1 MMLRSFVLLQSAF
14 LRQSLRRLQ
23 ALVFVALCGLLTW
36 DESISAIVGS
46 AYAAEEP
53 GCLVGFGKSEITP
66 SVPTPMAGYYGIRYS
81 TATHDPLWA
90 KATVFDDGKTKVA
103 LVVVDLIATTPWM
116 VSETRRIVEEKLGI
130 PGSHVMISATHSHTG
145 PMLYE
150 PEERVVGRFGNQTQ
164 EAKDFML
171 KLPDA
176 IAKSVQQA
184 VENLRIRSISFGTGE
199 ETRLAF
205 NRRFFMKD
213 GTVGWNPGKLNP
225 GIVREAGPTDDQLPF
240 IAIHEEQGAVS
251 GVLSS
256 FAIHLDTVGGTQ
268 WSADMP
274 YTLQESLRG
283 VFGPDGHLQYATG
296 ACGDVN
302 HINVRTAERQGG
314 HQEAARIGTRLSG
327 ALLRAWDSR
336 RGVSDCRLAAEHCI
350 IRLPVQ
356 PHAPERSEWANNT
369 LKKMSEPNLPPFMEM
384 VEAYRIADVES
395 RSDGYIEAEVQ
406 VISLG
411 RDIAWVALPG
421 EIFVQLGIA
430 IKDASP
436 FQQTSIHELANGSI
450 GYVPTRQAYSQGNYE
465 VISARCAEGSGEM
478 LVDAAVSM
486 LRKQFNDK
494 PQASEKGKQE

>member
-1 MMLRSFVLLQSAF
+1 
-14 LRQSLRRLQ
+14 
-23 ALVFVALCGLLTW
+23 
-36 DESISAIVGS
+36 
-46 AYAAEEP
+46 
-53 GCLVGFGKSEITP
+53 
-66 SVPTPMAGYYGIRYS
+66 
-81 TATHDPLWA
+81 
-90 KATVFDDGKTKVA
+90 
-103 LVVVDLIATTPWM
+103 
-116 VSETRRIVEEKLGI
+116 
-130 PGSHVMISATHSHTG
+130 
-145 PMLYE
+145 MLYE
-150 PEERVVGRFGNQTQ
+150 PEERVVGRFGNQTP
-164 EAKDFML
+164 EAKEFML

-184 VENLRIRSISFGTGE
+184 VENLRVRSVSFGTGE

-240 IAIHEEQGAVS
+240 IAIHEEQGAIS

-283 VFGPDGHLQYATG
+283 VFGPDAHLQYATG

-327 ALLRAWDSR
+327 ALLKAWDSR
-336 RGVSDCRLAAEHCI
+336 RGVSDCRLAAEHRI

-356 PHAPERSEWANNT
+356 PHSPERSEWAKKT
-369 LKKMSEPNLPPFMEM
+369 LQKMSEPNLPPFMEM
-384 VEAYRIADVES
+384 VEAYRIADAES
-395 RSDGYIEAEVQ
+395 RPDGFIEAEVQ
-406 VISLG
+406 VITLG

-478 LVDAAVSM
+478 LVDAAISM